1 VIGDRPNFAF
11 GQFGLQELR
20 QHRDSSLKSRGA
32 VRAIPWYLR
41 VAEYLGHLQK
51 LKLMVMTVPERSW
64 SFMGIGNSGT
74 IKALKIDLITTAR

>member
-1 VIGDRPNFAF
+1 M
-11 GQFGLQELR
+11 
-20 QHRDSSLKSRGA
+20 
-32 VRAIPWYLR
+32 RAIPWYLR